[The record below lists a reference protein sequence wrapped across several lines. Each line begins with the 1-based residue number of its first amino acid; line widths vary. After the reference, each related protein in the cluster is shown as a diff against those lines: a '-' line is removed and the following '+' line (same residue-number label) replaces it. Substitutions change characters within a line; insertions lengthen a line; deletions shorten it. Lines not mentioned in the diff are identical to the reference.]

1 MTGKTGKLYVV
12 ATPIGNRED
21 LSRRALRILGQVAV
35 IAAEDTRHSRPLLEQ
50 HGITTPVIAYHDHNE
65 TRQAPRLVAKM
76 LDGEDVALISD
87 AGTPL
92 VSDPG
97 YRLVDAAHASNIDV
111 VPVPGPNAAIAALS
125 AAGLPTDRFVFEG
138 FLPARAGPRRA
149 RLQELRDDPR
159 TAVFYESTHRIRDL
173 LADVV
178 EVFGPDREIVV
189 ARELT
194 KKFESIRRGP
204 AGRLLEL
211 LVADPVQSKGE
222 FVVITHGAGNAGA
235 GAEEDALAVLQVLL
249 DYLPPRQAAE
259 AASRICGG
267 TKNALYRQA
276 VALRRK

>member
-259 AASRICGG
+259 AVSRICGG